1 MIIRKRV
8 ELGEYIVDIEYE
20 DTTGDI
26 EVTVLDAL
34 EGVIESISISD
45 IYEEDNDDN
54 EDDDDDDY
62 GFNDFNINLN

>member
-8 ELGEYIVDIEYE
+8 ELGEYIVEIEYE

-45 IYEEDNDDN
+45 SYDDDNDNDD
-54 EDDDDDDY
+54 DDNDDL
-62 GFNDFNINLN
+62 GFNDFDINLN